1 MNEMNA
7 MKFAKNQQKKKQNYK
22 PNVKITEN
30 YEN

>member
-7 MKFAKNQQKKKQNYK
+7 MKNQQKKKQNYK